1 MHTLSD
7 ITDAPIV
14 ISPPKAAPQNLS
26 FPFITGAVNVGVPI
40 IDKAIA
46 DAVIAAGVVTAPTPP
61 SIFLKIIEN
70 FFKNYYVS
78 LKIQFRKNGRKL
90 LQYNPSSSLFLL
102 LPCLQCLQHCKIAF

>member
-1 MHTLSD
+1 MLSD

-26 FPFITGAVNVGVPI
+26 FPFITAPVVNVGVPI

-61 SIFLKIIEN
+61 SIFLKIIEV
-70 FFKNYYVS
+70 FFMNYV
-78 LKIQFRKNGRKL
+78 LCIIENT
-90 LQYNPSSSLFLL
+90 
-102 LPCLQCLQHCKIAF
+102 I

>member
-61 SIFLKIIEN
+61 SIFMKKIIEV
-70 FFKNYYVS
+70 FFMNYV
-78 LKIQFRKNGRKL
+78 LCIIENT
-90 LQYNPSSSLFLL
+90 
-102 LPCLQCLQHCKIAF
+102 I